1 MPDLEHLSLPD
12 TVHRLLRT
20 RILNNELP
28 SGTRLIEASIAE
40 ELGVSRATVRAALA
54 RLAGEGLVEI
64 SPRRHSIVTRLSH
77 EDIQDACYARY
88 VLEEGAVR
96 AVLAHGAAELVD
108 PLTELVARM
117 EHAARDRDLAVMVDL
132 DTAFHGSL
140 VAAARKPRLARL
152 FAGMDAQMGAVMRS
166 SLEEQHLDLAEM
178 PRMHRDLVD
187 ALAGGDPALVASTL
201 YRHYLREDYVL

>member
-28 SGTRLIEASIAE
+28 SGTRLVEASIAE
-40 ELGVSRATVRAALA
+40 ELGVSRATVRSALA
-54 RLAGEGLVEI
+54 RLAGEGLVDI
-64 SPRRHSIVTRLSH
+64 SPRRHSTVTRLSH

-96 AVLAHGAAELVD
+96 AVLAHGTAELVD
-108 PLTELVARM
+108 PLTDLVDRM
-117 EHAARDRDLAVMVDL
+117 EHAARDRDLAAMVDL
-132 DTAFHGSL
+132 DTSFHGTL
-140 VAAARKPRLARL
+140 VAAAHKPRLARL

-187 ALAGGDPALVASTL
+187 ALAAADPPTVASTL
-201 YRHYLREDYVL
+201 YRHYLRADYVL